1 MKKIITTFFIL
12 FSFCIYSQ
20 SILFKTGL
28 NMTTYDYTNSKNKTN
43 SNIESST
50 GSFYEIGY
58 SIPIKTGTYG
68 TRRGSRSRNAKLYA
82 TSSLTLNQYNATG
95 GNNVDSYSW
104 DTNYLG
110 WNNYLN
116 YSLLDQNKF
125 IDFSIKGG
133 LGISTII
140 HGKQKIGG
148 EIFDLK
154 FNNEFNGLWISPVIG
169 FNIKY
174 DLFEETYL
182 SLGYDFSKVIS
193 TNKNS
198 ESLSFFNKQL
208 SFGILINIR

>member
-1 MKKIITTFFIL
+1 MKKFNFIL
-12 FSFCIYSQ
+12 FLFIAFSSYSQ

-28 NMTTYDYTNSKNKTN
+28 NMTTYQYTNSKNKTN

-58 SIPIKTGTYG
+58 SVPIKIGTYG
-68 TRRGSRSRNAKLYA
+68 TRRGNSRNAKLYA
-82 TSSLTLNQYNATG
+82 TSSLTLNQYNANG

-116 YSLLDQNKF
+116 YSLLDQKKF
-125 IDFSIKGG
+125 IDFSVKGG

-140 HGKQKIGG
+140 HGKQKVGG
-148 EIFDLK
+148 EVFDLK
-154 FNNEFNGLWISPVIG
+154 FNKEFNGLWISPVIG
-169 FNIKY
+169 FNLKY

>member
-1 MKKIITTFFIL
+1 MKKVIYLMFLFFSVGL
-12 FSFCIYSQ
+12 FSQ
-20 SILFKTGL
+20 VVLFKTGL
-28 NMTTYDYTNSKNKTN
+28 NMTTYNYTNSKNKTN
-43 SNIESST
+43 NNIESST
-50 GSFYEIGY
+50 GTFYELGL
-58 SIPIKTGTYG
+58 SLPIKTGKYG
-68 TRRGSRSRNAKLYA
+68 KRRGYGRLSKLYA
-82 TSSLTLNQYNATG
+82 TSSVTLNQYNATG

-110 WNNYLN
+110 WSNYLN
-116 YSLLDQNKF
+116 YSLFDYKKF
-125 IDFSIKGG
+125 IDISLKGG

-148 EIFDLK
+148 ETFDLK
-154 FNNEFNGLWISPVIG
+154 YNNEFNGMWLSPIFG

-193 TNKNS
+193 TNKSS
-198 ESLSFFNKQL
+198 ENLSFFNRQL